1 MAANGTQAP
10 APPPPPATSGG
21 NSTSVRQV
29 VAGVVV
35 GVLAVAAALFY
46 WWYTRQSKSQS
57 RADGRK
63 QEPSSAAAA
72 GRVENSSPP
81 APAPAEEQQDGRAT
95 PGDADL
101 EWQHACKLLLRAS
114 SAEHM
119 PFSGTP
125 RSYASGRSRQL
136 HGAGSFSHSRRRRPV
151 DPLGFGSLSPQN
163 SPIVMAAP
171 QRRSLQ
177 AVSGGR
183 GVGSGSR
190 ELAQSSRLEP
200 VSPTR
205 RDPIAIQ
212 LT

>member
-136 HGAGSFSHSRRRRPV
+136 RRVCVRASAQPLSLMVPVASRTLAGAGLSTLSASVALARRT
-151 DPLGFGSLSPQN
+151 
-163 SPIVMAAP
+163 
-171 QRRSLQ
+171 
-177 AVSGGR
+177 
-183 GVGSGSR
+183 
-190 ELAQSSRLEP
+190 AQL
-200 VSPTR
+200 
-205 RDPIAIQ
+205 
-212 LT
+212 